1 MSPFDPNQYDFASVG
16 VGMSTSH
23 ERDNN
28 RSNSTVCV
36 WLSRENRNIITVMK
50 TRKSTM
56 RLCKVAAL
64 ALIVVAPMSASFAR
78 AASECSTL
86 IALADWGENSTAY
99 IDLKSG
105 ESCLFHITKHGT
117 VINSEI
123 SQKPERGKLKRLNIS
138 TFQYTAK
145 ARAKG
150 SDTFAIKATG
160 QGPRASGTSVIT
172 VNATIK

>member
-1 MSPFDPNQYDFASVG
+1 MTDSSEPPRLSGCSVCSSL
-16 VGMSTSH
+16 VT
-23 ERDNN
+23 ERDHR

-36 WLSRENRNIITVMK
+36 CLSCENRNVITVMK
-50 TRKSTM
+50 TRKSNM
-56 RLCKVAAL
+56 RLCNVAAL
-64 ALIVVAPMSASFAR
+64 ALIVAAPMSVSLAR
-78 AASECSTL
+78 AASDCSTL
-86 IALADWGENSTAY
+86 ITPADWGENSTAD

-105 ESCLFHITKHGT
+105 ESCLFHITKRGT
-117 VINSEI
+117 VSNSEI
-123 SQKPERGKLKRLNIS
+123 YQKPAHGKLKRLNIS

-145 ARAKG
+145 ARSKG